1 MSNNLM
7 TRGRG
12 HFMNNSRASSLVGP
26 KTASTG
32 THSLIRFLTTV
43 VLSGAGFLGVGCSSH
58 LPYYISVDSQQK
70 DPSPQP
76 TQCVLPL
83 DKVVKTVLHDHLAED
98 LLRKSPIAPDTVRAI
113 QRRFELAIAL
123 AEFEMGVSPK
133 RPELL
138 NKEEDELLASRI
150 QADLKGRQC
159 VTSAAETKNGSLLP
173 SLPSKVE
180 MRQTGAKF
188 IDTVSTLSKG
198 IEQKMN
204 VKVTSE
210 PPAEFWLQQAGQK
223 WMTTYS
229 LDPADPDHSLERLEE
244 FVRSSQL
251 VKKLANQPLRADE
264 SAERT
269 TKLFE
274 HVGDDGS
281 QWCGKPESSCK
292 DHRSLYRVITVPD
305 ELYAKELP
313 DLINNILLDTDPSRR
328 QQHRII
334 MLGYQLPWDEDRTL
348 IRYGVTFYF
357 EDWLEPDTH
366 MTKTQL
372 LGYDLVY
379 ANEAT
384 PDPRDNQ
391 ASSTQHDKQSGETS
405 LWKTAKSAW
414 YWSGYPFSVVIGAKN
429 AAFELTKLPFSFVAG
444 LIAGR
449 DTWNFPLQTLLNT
462 YDTLAVELSPPQRG
476 AQASVYRFLTET
488 PLVGQVFQYNFG
500 ADLSEPDQLKDEP
513 RRKLFLSR
521 GIYGGHKWGQ
531 DTGLWTAFAREAYP
545 TYKVHSPP
553 YRHGTAVD
561 VAWSMFNL
569 SHGPAYT
576 EARYIMNNADPDDRI
591 YLAGH
596 SGGVQRSAAASRILW
611 HHRYRVVKVLGIA
624 GPSIGQAFVDL
635 RYPEAFPVYLS
646 SGAGA
651 NDDIVSKVGLVA
663 GSFSTVL
670 RNIILVPAKY
680 IVGSFCIT
688 VTRCRDTVYKHADRI
703 GYSNAH
709 IVQVEE
715 KPSSQHQ
722 TPLRLSLGNRLIF
735 DAYLR
740 SEFATAFREDLER
753 PMWPHRTDRPAAFD
767 WEQ

>member
-1 MSNNLM
+1 MSNNLLGDRAGLP
-7 TRGRG
+7 T
-12 HFMNNSRASSLVGP
+12 NNSLQSSVFQSKSKCSRQGLTRLF
-26 KTASTG
+26 TAA
-32 THSLIRFLTTV
+32 I
-43 VLSGAGFLGVGCSSH
+43 LSGASFLIVGCSSH
-58 LPYYISVDSQQK
+58 LPYYISIDSEQK
-70 DPSPQP
+70 EPSHQS

-83 DKVVKTVLHDHLAED
+83 DKILKTVLKDHLVEG
-98 LLRKSPIAPDTVRAI
+98 LPRETSIAPDTVRAI

-123 AEFEMGVSPK
+123 AEFELGISPK
-133 RPELL
+133 PELGPNEKL
-138 NKEEDELLASRI
+138 LETEISKELTNRRCPE
-150 QADLKGRQC
+150 
-159 VTSAAETKNGSLLP
+159 
-173 SLPSKVE
+173 PSKE
-180 MRQTGAKF
+180 AKKRIIPTSKLQLRQ
-188 IDTVSTLSKG
+188 D
-198 IEQKMN
+198 IEPWKPGQ
-204 VKVTSE
+204 
-210 PPAEFWLQQAGQK
+210 PAAEFWLRQAGAK
-223 WMTTYS
+223 WMSTYS
-229 LDPADPDHSLERLEE
+229 LDPADPDHSLTRFEE

-264 SAERT
+264 SPERST
-269 TKLFE
+269 FIE
-274 HVGDDGS
+274 DVGDDRS
-281 QWCGKPESSCK
+281 QWCGKPEFSCK
-292 DHRSLYRVITVPD
+292 DQRSLYRVITVPD
-305 ELYAKELP
+305 ELYAKKLP
-313 DLINNILLDTDPSRR
+313 DLINNIPLDTDPSRR

-334 MLGYQLPWDEDRTL
+334 MLGYHLPWDEDRTL

-357 EDWLEPDTH
+357 EDWLDSDKHAPVTNF
-366 MTKTQL
+366 
-372 LGYDLVY
+372 LGYDIVY

-384 PDPRDNQ
+384 PDPIDVQ
-391 ASSTQHDKQSGETS
+391 ASTTLRNKKPGETS
-405 LWKTAKSAW
+405 LWKTAKAAW
-414 YWSGYPFSVVIGAKN
+414 YWTGYPFSVAIGAKN

-476 AQASVYRFLTET
+476 AQASLYRFLTET

-513 RRKLFLSR
+513 HRKLFLSR

-531 DTGLWTAFAREAYP
+531 DTGLWTAFAREVYP
-545 TYKVHSPP
+545 TYTVHSPP

-611 HHRYRVVKVLGIA
+611 HHRYHVVKVLGIA
-624 GPSIGQAFVDL
+624 GPSIGQAFVDE

-680 IVGSFCIT
+680 MVGSFCIT
-688 VTRCRDTVYKHADRI
+688 VTRCRDAVYKHADRI

-715 KPSSQHQ
+715 RPSSQHQ

-753 PMWPHRTDRPAAFD
+753 PMWPHHTDRPAAFD

>member
-1 MSNNLM
+1 M
-7 TRGRG
+7 T
-12 HFMNNSRASSLVGP
+12 A
-26 KTASTG
+26 
-32 THSLIRFLTTV
+32 
-43 VLSGAGFLGVGCSSH
+43 
-58 LPYYISVDSQQK
+58 
-70 DPSPQP
+70 
-76 TQCVLPL
+76 
-83 DKVVKTVLHDHLAED
+83 
-98 LLRKSPIAPDTVRAI
+98 
-113 QRRFELAIAL
+113 
-123 AEFEMGVSPK
+123 
-133 RPELL
+133 
-138 NKEEDELLASRI
+138 
-150 QADLKGRQC
+150 
-159 VTSAAETKNGSLLP
+159 
-173 SLPSKVE
+173 
-180 MRQTGAKF
+180 
-188 IDTVSTLSKG
+188 
-198 IEQKMN
+198 
-204 VKVTSE
+204 
-210 PPAEFWLQQAGQK
+210 
-223 WMTTYS
+223 YS
-229 LDPADPDHSLERLEE
+229 LNPADPDHSLNRFEE

-251 VKKLANQPLRADE
+251 VQKLANQASLRADE
-264 SAERT
+264 SEQRSAFIDAPFIPRVIV
-269 TKLFE
+269 E
-274 HVGDDGS
+274 HVRDDGSS
-281 QWCGKPESSCK
+281 QWCGKPESPCQEQ
-292 DHRSLYRVITVPD
+292 RRLYKIITKPD
-305 ELYAKELP
+305 DLYTKKLP
-313 DLINNILLDTDPSRR
+313 DLITDITLEPEVSRR

-334 MLGYQLPWDEDRTL
+334 MLAYQLPWDEDRTL
-348 IRYGVTFYF
+348 VRYGVTFYF
-357 EDWLEPDTH
+357 EDWLDSAKHATV
-366 MTKTQL
+366 TKFI
-372 LGYDLVY
+372 GYDLVY

-384 PDPRDNQ
+384 PDPLDEN
-391 ASSTQHDKQSGETS
+391 AHSIKPKEKSTEPP
-405 LWKTAKSAW
+405 LWRKATKAAW
-414 YWSGYPFSVVIGAKN
+414 YWAGYPFSVAIGAKN

-449 DTWNFPLQTLLNT
+449 DTLNFPLQTLINT

-476 AQASVYRFLTET
+476 AQASLYRFLTET

-500 ADLSEPDQLKDEP
+500 ADLSEPDQLKDES

-576 EARYIMNNADPDDRI
+576 EARYILNNADPDDRI

-611 HHRYRVVKVLGIA
+611 HHRYRVIKVLGIA

-663 GSFSTVL
+663 GSFSTIL

-680 IVGSFCIT
+680 MVGSFCIT

-767 WEQ
+767 WGE